1 MEKTKRQKTISYYMR
16 ILHRDIGFLLIGLTL
31 VFCLSGIALV
41 YRETDFL
48 KVESQMSF
56 PLRVGLKADEL
67 GDEMHLRR
75 VQVVKQDERFI
86 YFNDEPFAKDG
97 KYDQQTGVATY
108 LGKDYVFPLN
118 KFAMLHLATNLTS
131 IHWFI
136 VLYGIL
142 LSFLSV
148 SSLWMF
154 KIKTA
159 QFRRGLTLT
168 CIGFVG
174 VVALIAAL

>member
-1 MEKTKRQKTISYYMR
+1 MR

-48 KVESQMSF
+48 KVESQISF

-67 GDEMHLRR
+67 GDEIHLRR
-75 VQVVKQDERFI
+75 MQIVKQDERII
-86 YFNDEPFAKDG
+86 YFSDEPFAKDG

-118 KFAMLHLATNLTS
+118 KFAMLHLTTNLTPV
-131 IHWFI
+131 HWFI

-148 SSLWMF
+148 SSFWMF
-154 KIKTA
+154 KTKTA
-159 QFRRGLTLT
+159 QFRRGVTFAL
-168 CIGFVG
+168 IGFVW
-174 VVALIAAL
+174 VVALIATL